1 MELIISLLVG
11 ILIRCYHV
19 EDMKKEAKK
28 NYDLR
33 KILKPFENKWVA
45 LTSDNKKVV
54 SSGDTLNQAASGA
67 KSKNIVF
74 MKVLPFHVSYAPTAL

>member
-1 MELIISLLVG
+1 
-11 ILIRCYHV
+11 
-19 EDMKKEAKK
+19 MKKETKK

-67 KSKNIVF
+67 KSKNVVF